1 MRKKMRMLPVLI
13 IMALALLSSCS
24 DKGAEEDMTRTVTIG
39 LANVTDP
46 STRTIRPDTVRPAG
60 RYDVTLTE
68 TALSDG
74 VWTDVPEGI
83 TKKASAEGTNSIKID
98 SVQIGTYRVSVEGWT
113 DGELVLEGSSAADTP
128 LSVAPNGANSISI
141 TLTQVYAG
149 DSHTGTVEIPV
160 DWSAAASSSQ
170 RMQDLMA
177 DGGIVIK
184 MVSQEDGEQGTVL
197 WTSPASGTSSTSM
210 TISATLPV
218 TPSKLVSFD
227 IYDSTG
233 KDLIASGLYPSVIW
247 VASGNTSRPMDGQG
261 DFIIT
266 PDLIS
271 YGVNVRSASW
281 TFNSDNP
288 QQYVDISWQNRTGL
302 FDTVTV
308 FYKPLTGSAEEAHV
322 TVEVDAED
330 ATSTAKIGPLTPDVD
345 YEVSIQAHHR
355 SGLIS
360 RKAVQDF
367 TVRTKIPVSG
377 MKISLNDVT
386 DGVIT
391 SGSPFSASVTYTP
404 DNASIQTHTWSV
416 DVPDVVEI
424 LQGDNFTAKRPG
436 QATLTATSTDNKSV
450 SAEAS
455 ISVRLAAPGKPAAT
469 AQSNGISLSWAGS
482 EYATSYDVY
491 RFDNNGDTAFIG
503 SSEKTSYLDENVL
516 ASHTYSYA
524 VVAKATE
531 YDGDNFKVDSEQGA
545 KSDAIR
551 IADGSIS
558 LDIPSID
565 EGINID
571 LAPDG
576 SIYYIS
582 KDNPK
587 ITISLASPV
596 PGATKY
602 IWQVDNGASTEVV
615 KEGSYEKANYV
626 IFNYEDTWSAYENGM
641 MTLNLVIEDANGQ
654 SHNNSLTFYVIED
667 FVEAESVVLDA
678 INGTGADASKTL
690 PLSGDAYRVSSR
702 TSDDPKSKRSVQIKA
717 HVYPT
722 NATLQGIT
730 YTTSDSSIATV
741 SPNGLVTF
749 AGGTGKVTITGT
761 PMSGIPL
768 EVTFDVYDVTVN
780 SALELLKAVNTTI
793 RTVMIEA
800 NGKFEGDWWAGSD
813 GVISG
818 RSYSN
823 NGISINTP
831 SSSESTGTITIRIVE
846 ESNGPVSIE
855 GIGDIEIET
864 IDGNIL
870 FSHADNW
877 TYLGQQNLQT
887 VGVSGSVPVTVTL
900 PGNQG
905 TATITYDNV
914 VVNGDR
920 NGYYHI
926 SFDQIVGYDCF
937 VSNAESGMNTTIDD
951 AEGIVKLLY

>member
-83 TKKASAEGTNSIKID
+83 TKKASAEGTTSIKID

-218 TPSKLVSFD
+218 TPSKLVSFN

-233 KDLIASGLYPSVIW
+233 EDLIASGLYPSVIW

-308 FYKPLTGSAEEAHV
+308 FYKPLNGSAEEAHV

-367 TVRTKIPVSG
+367 TVRTKVPVSG
-377 MKISLNDVT
+377 MKVSLNDVT

-416 DVPDVVEI
+416 DAPDVVEI
-424 LQGDNFTAKRPG
+424 LQGDSFTAKRPG

-450 SAEAS
+450 SAKAS

-469 AQSNGISLSWAGS
+469 AQSNGIALSWAGS

-491 RFDNNGDTAFIG
+491 RFDNNGDAVFIG

-558 LDIPSID
+558 LVIPSID
-565 EGINID
+565 DSINID

-582 KDNPK
+582 QDNKK
-587 ITISLASPV
+587 ITINLASPV

-602 IWQVDNGASTEVV
+602 IWQLNNGASTEVV
-615 KEGSYEKANYV
+615 KEGSYEEANYV

-654 SHNNSLTFYVIED
+654 SHNNSLTFYVIEEL
-667 FVEAESVVLDA
+667 VKAESVVLDA
-678 INGTGADASKTL
+678 INGTGTDASKTL
-690 PLSGDAYRVSSR
+690 PQSGDAYRVSTKTRDGSA
-702 TSDDPKSKRSVQIKA
+702 RSVQIKA
-717 HVYPT
+717 HVTPS
-722 NATLQGIT
+722 NASLMDIK
-730 YTTSDSSIATV
+730 YSTSDSSIAKVTD
-741 SPNGLVTF
+741 GGFVTF
-749 AGGTGKVTITGT
+749 TGGTGRVTITGKPIAGNT
-761 PMSGIPL
+761 GTPL
-768 EVTFDVYDVTVN
+768 EVTFDVYEATVD
-780 SALELLKAVNTTI
+780 SALELLNAVNTI
-793 RTVMIEA
+793 MRAEFVRA
-800 NGKFEGDWWAGSD
+800 DNDFSNDWRAGED
-813 GVISG
+813 GLTGGRNSSG
-818 RSYSN
+818 NSIGFTFKSPSST
-823 NGISINTP
+823 GSTGSIGINTGNLNAGDVGEIVLATTNDMLFN
-831 SSSESTGTITIRIVE
+831 SEGWAFDYM
-846 ESNGPVSIE
+846 
-855 GIGDIEIET
+855 GDQHLT
-864 IDGNIL
+864 
-870 FSHADNW
+870 
-877 TYLGQQNLQT
+877 T
-887 VGVSGSVPVTVTL
+887 VGVENTGEVRITL

-905 TATITYDNV
+905 MATIDYDDV
-914 VVNGDR
+914 EVYPGRDGSYRV
-920 NGYYHI
+920 

>member
-83 TKKASAEGTNSIKID
+83 TKKASAEGTSSITID

-128 LSVAPNGANSISI
+128 LSVTPNGANSISI
-141 TLTQVYAG
+141 TLSQVYAG
-149 DSHTGTVEIPV
+149 DSLTGTVEIPV

-210 TISATLPV
+210 TISAILPV

-233 KDLIASGLYPSVIW
+233 EDLIASGLYPSVIW

-308 FYKPLTGSAEEAHV
+308 FYKPLGGSAGEAHV
-322 TVEVDAED
+322 TVEVGEKDAI
-330 ATSTAKIGPLTPDVD
+330 STAKIGPLTPDVD

-360 RKAVQDF
+360 RKAAQDF
-367 TVRTKIPVSG
+367 TIRTKVPVSG
-377 MKISLNDVT
+377 MKVSLNDVT

-391 SGSPFSASVTYTP
+391 SGSSFSASVTYTP
-404 DNASIQTHTWSV
+404 DNASIQTHTWTV
-416 DVPDVVEI
+416 DAPDVVEV

-450 SAEAS
+450 CAEAS

-469 AQSNGISLSWAGS
+469 AQSNGIAISWTGS
-482 EYATSYDVY
+482 EYATTYDVY
-491 RFDNNGDTAFIG
+491 RFDNNGDAELIG

-524 VVAKATE
+524 VVAKAPE
-531 YDGDNFKVDSEQGA
+531 YDTEGFKVDSEQGER
-545 KSDAIR
+545 SEDIR

-558 LDIPSID
+558 LVIPSID
-565 EGINID
+565 EGIDID

-582 KDNPK
+582 EDNK
-587 ITISLASPV
+587 NITISLASPV

-602 IWQVDNGASTEVV
+602 IWQVDNGAYTEVV

-641 MTLNLVIEDANGQ
+641 MTLNLVIVDANGQ

-667 FVEAESVVLDA
+667 LVEAEAVVLDA

-690 PLSGDAYRVSSR
+690 PLSGDAYRVSTK
-702 TSDDPKSKRSVQIKA
+702 TSDGSARSVQIRA
-717 HVYPT
+717 HVTPS
-722 NATLQGIT
+722 NASLMDIK
-730 YTTSDSSIATV
+730 YSTSDPSIATV
-741 SPNGLVTF
+741 TDGGFVTF
-749 AGGTGKVTITGT
+749 TGGIGKVTITGKPIAGNT
-761 PMSGIPL
+761 GTPL
-768 EVTFDVYDVTVN
+768 EVTFDVYEATVE
-780 SALELLKAVNTTI
+780 SATELLNAVNTIMRAEFTKADSDFSNDWRAGEGWDVFGRDSSGTGI
-793 RTVMIEA
+793 GFNFRSPNSNHDTGYFNINTDSIMAEGIGNIQITT
-800 NGKFEGDWWAGSD
+800 NGDISFYSEGDWQTYRGD
-813 GVISG
+813 QHLTTIGVE
-818 RSYSN
+818 
-823 NGISINTP
+823 NTG
-831 SSSESTGTITIRIVE
+831 EVRI
-846 ESNGPVSIE
+846 
-855 GIGDIEIET
+855 
-864 IDGNIL
+864 
-870 FSHADNW
+870 
-877 TYLGQQNLQT
+877 
-887 VGVSGSVPVTVTL
+887 TL

-905 TATITYDNV
+905 MATIDYDDV
-914 VVNGDR
+914 VVYEGR
-920 NGYYHI
+920 GGSYRV